1 MLFIVAEQ
9 DGSGA
14 DIGSAPSGVGPAI
27 RRARR
32 SAGLSLRAL
41 AAQLGVSPATM
52 SALENDLTPV
62 TVQRLIAIA
71 DALRVDPAGIV
82 ADAGPDPSPSPDR
95 NFSVVSSGRPFDDW
109 RHFGPLAFDPV
120 LAAAIRVFMR
130 TGYHGATM
138 RMIALEAGMSVA
150 GVYHHYDS
158 KYALLVAG
166 LDRTMAELRPRVEAA
181 RDSGVDP
188 VERFSNIV
196 EALALFHTYY
206 GELALIGA
214 SEMRS
219 LDPVQRVRI
228 ASLRN
233 EIQYLMD
240 EQVQQAR
247 KLGLLKAQDWHDAG
261 RAVSTMCTSLP
272 QWFKLGGASSPE
284 QIAQEYAR
292 FALGMMQYDAAAHA
306 AYRAKVT
313 REQGD

>member
-1 MLFIVAEQ
+1 MAEHH
-9 DGSGA
+9 GSAA
-14 DIGSAPSGVGPAI
+14 DASAAPSGVGPAI

-32 SAGLSLRAL
+32 AAGLSLRGL

-71 DALRVDPAGIV
+71 DVLGIDPAGIV
-82 ADAGPDPSPSPDR
+82 ADAGPDTVEVVDQA
-95 NFSVVSSGRPFDDW
+95 FSVPTGGHDVADW
-109 RHFGPLAFDPV
+109 RHFGPLAVDPV
-120 LAAAIRVFMR
+120 LAAAIRVFVR

-158 KYALLVAG
+158 KYALLVTG
-166 LDRTMAELRPRVEAA
+166 LDRTMGELRPRVEAA
-181 RDSGVDP
+181 RDSGADP

-206 GELALIGA
+206 GDLALIGA

-219 LDPVQRVRI
+219 LDPMQRDRI
-228 ASLRN
+228 AQLRN

-247 KLGLLKAQDWHDAG
+247 KLGLLRAQDWHDAG
-261 RAVSTMCTSLP
+261 RAISTMCTSLP

-292 FALGMMQYDAAAHA
+292 FALGMMQYDAVAHT
-306 AYRAKVT
+306 AYRAENSD
-313 REQGD
+313 RQGD

>member
-1 MLFIVAEQ
+1 MAEHHGRVA
-9 DGSGA
+9 DVA
-14 DIGSAPSGVGPAI
+14 AAPSGVGGAI

-32 SAGLSLRAL
+32 SASLSLRGL
-41 AAQLGVSPATM
+41 AAELGVSPATM

-71 DALRVDPAGIV
+71 DALGVDPAGIV
-82 ADAGPDPSPSPDR
+82 ADAGPDTVETPQPA
-95 NFSVVSSGRPFDDW
+95 FAVVASGRDVADW
-109 RHFGPLAFDPV
+109 RHFGPLAVDPV
-120 LAAAIRVFMR
+120 LAAAIRVFVR

-158 KYALLVAG
+158 KYALLVTG
-166 LDRTMAELRPRVEAA
+166 LDRTMGELRPRVEAA
-181 RDSGVDP
+181 RDSGADP

-206 GELALIGA
+206 GDLALIGA

-219 LDPVQRVRI
+219 LDPTHRARI
-228 ASLRN
+228 ARLRN

-247 KLGLLKAQDWHDAG
+247 KLGLLKARDWHDAG

-284 QIAQEYAR
+284 QIAREYAR

-306 AYRAKVT
+306 AYRAKMSD
-313 REQGD
+313 EQGD

>member
-1 MLFIVAEQ
+1 MAEQ
-9 DGSGA
+9 GGSGA
-14 DIGSAPSGVGPAI
+14 EVAAAPSGVGPAI

-32 SAGLSLRAL
+32 GAGLSLRTL
-41 AAQLGVSPATM
+41 AARLGVSPATM

-71 DALRVDPAGIV
+71 DALEVDPAGIV
-82 ADAGPDPSPSPDR
+82 ADAGPDPVQAPDR
-95 NFSVVSSGRPFDDW
+95 SFSVVSPGRGFDDW

-166 LDRTMAELRPRVEAA
+166 LDRTMSELRPRVEAA

-219 LDPVQRVRI
+219 LDPVQRARI

-292 FALGMMQYDAAAHA
+292 FALGMMQYDADAHA
-306 AYRAKVT
+306 AYRADVT

>member
-1 MLFIVAEQ
+1 MAEHN
-9 DGSGA
+9 GSLAEAPTG
-14 DIGSAPSGVGPAI
+14 PSGVGPAI

-32 SAGLSLRAL
+32 SAGLSLRSL

-71 DALRVDPAGIV
+71 DALGVDPAGIV
-82 ADAGPDPSPSPDR
+82 ADAGPDTIETADPT
-95 NFSVVSSGRPFDDW
+95 FSVVAPGRGFADW
-109 RHFGPLAFDPV
+109 RHFGPLAVDPV
-120 LAAAIRVFMR
+120 LAAAIRVFVR

-158 KYALLVAG
+158 KYALLVTG
-166 LDRTMAELRPRVEAA
+166 LDRTMGELRPRVEAA
-181 RDSGVDP
+181 RDSGADP
-188 VERFSNIV
+188 VEKFSNIV

-206 GELALIGA
+206 GDLALIGA

-219 LDPVQRVRI
+219 LDPVQRTRI
-228 ASLRN
+228 ATLRN

-261 RAVSTMCTSLP
+261 RAISTMCTSLP

-284 QIAQEYAR
+284 QIAQEYTR
-292 FALGMMQYDAAAHA
+292 FALGMMQYDAAAHS
-306 AYRAKVT
+306 AYRAKAVQK
-313 REQGD
+313 QGD